1 MRTLLAVVTA
11 LCLGAC
17 TRSELPPPARASPT
31 QPPPTQGAAPTN
43 KDPRAARELIAR
55 GAVVIDVR
63 TAEEYASGHL
73 SRAINIPVQ
82 DLPDRIAEIE
92 TLVAGD
98 RTRPIVVYCAA
109 GARAA
114 KAKAQLDAVGFSSVV
129 NGGGLD
135 DLRAGDRP

>member
-1 MRTLLAVVTA
+1 MKTTLAIVIA

-17 TRSELPPPARASPT
+17 SRSEVPPPNQAPT
-31 QPPPTQGAAPTN
+31 PTN
-43 KDPRAARELIAR
+43 KDPAAARELIAR

-63 TAEEYASGHL
+63 TAEEYANAHL

-82 DLPDRIAEIE
+82 ELPGRIAEIE

-109 GARAA
+109 GSRAA
-114 KAKAQLDAVGFSSVV
+114 KAKAQLDAAGFSNIV
-129 NGGGLD
+129 NGGGLR
-135 DLRAGDRP
+135 DLRAEERP